1 MKRGSTERMNHD
13 SNDAPRISKK
23 HKKLLGDG
31 LSVHDEHHLAPIL
44 FDAIL
49 PSPLHVSRL
58 REEAQAKFVKRLGMF
73 CEKAIYCID
82 AGVGALIANRHHATP
97 SAKVSSVEDAILA
110 DMVRLREVPVAR
122 EFVDMTL
129 WRRLRK
135 ANESAIAAVADSC
148 FGSSG
153 EAAESAKVTSM
164 QRPTSNKTAHAPRS
178 FASYKQLHMRN
189 ITERY
194 ADDLE
199 LLRSSEVMDGER
211 VQFLLQCL
219 DAGAELASSLSMK
232 SDTLERPTASDI

>member
-1 MKRGSTERMNHD
+1 MKRGSTELMTHD
-13 SNDAPRISKK
+13 SSDAPRISKK
-23 HKKLLGDG
+23 HKKLLGDR
-31 LSVHDEHHLAPIL
+31 SCVHDEHHLAPIL

-58 REEAQAKFVKRLGMF
+58 REEAQAKFVKRLGMS

-82 AGVGALIANRHHATP
+82 AGVGALIANRHHATG

-135 ANESAIAAVADSC
+135 ANESAIAAVADAC
-148 FGSSG
+148 FGNSG
-153 EAAESAKVTSM
+153 EAAESAKVTST
-164 QRPTSNKTAHAPRS
+164 RSPTSNKTAHAPRS

-219 DAGAELASSLSMK
+219 DAGAELASALSMK